1 MVPIMLALQGAD
13 EVRVRDSL
21 HALYK
26 LGVILLSMCKR
37 IEGLSGKN
45 SWENPL
51 PCPRPVCPILI

>member
-1 MVPIMLALQGAD
+1 MVPIMLALQGAN

-37 IEGLSGKN
+37 Y
-45 SWENPL
+45 
-51 PCPRPVCPILI
+51 